1 MIRTMSVSNFASLT
15 HPQRVRYLYK
25 LILRLHRALPPD
37 MAELGN
43 RYVREEFRKH
53 KNSPPAFIRSF
64 MVEWSDASTV
74 IELTASSLSPRFRLR
89 TSGDAETTAA
99 GYAGVSIVLS
109 EQVEASLL
117 DWIPVDSRLYAV
129 RLATSARE
137 SRGSEVR
144 RTPFI
149 LSAYALTDCSF
160 ELAKDSFYDALGAPL
175 QQAESSDIFVVV
187 GNMNAQRYAIELSKQ
202 VRNLPRSD
210 SKECVYLGK
219 VLDESQLKYF
229 NEAQLEQLLE
239 LAKEIHS
246 PAKPSEA
253 AP

>member
-1 MIRTMSVSNFASLT
+1 MSVSNFTSLT

-25 LILRLHRALPPD
+25 SILRLHRALPPD

-53 KNSPPAFIRSF
+53 KNSSPEFIHSF
-64 MVEWSDASTV
+64 MVEWS
-74 IELTASSLSPRFRLR
+74 R
-89 TSGDAETTAA
+89 
-99 GYAGVSIVLS
+99 
-109 EQVEASLL
+109 
-117 DWIPVDSRLYAV
+117 YAV
-129 RLATSARE
+129 
-137 SRGSEVR
+137 
-144 RTPFI
+144 
-149 LSAYALTDCSF
+149 
-160 ELAKDSFYDALGAPL
+160 
-175 QQAESSDIFVVV
+175 
-187 GNMNAQRYAIELSKQ
+187 ELSKQ

-210 SKECVYLGK
+210 SEEYVNIGK

-246 PAKPSEA
+246 PANSSGA